1 MSKKLFVYNQD
12 NLEPA
17 VQRRA
22 SERIPSAPVPWRASE
37 HSTFER
43 PSRAREKADAR
54 RVWRHSNLAVTL
66 LLVAVTAMTT
76 CVIALLR

>member
-1 MSKKLFVYNQD
+1 MSKKAFVYNQD
-12 NLEPA
+12 SLEPA
-17 VQRRA
+17 VQRGVL
-22 SERIPSAPVPWRASE
+22 ERKSSAPEPWRASE

-43 PSRAREKADAR
+43 PGRAREKADVQRDR
-54 RVWRHSNLAVTL
+54 RPSNLAITL